1 MGSGII
7 FNGGPTGGGG
17 NPFSLGVNLPA
28 PIVLKSQGN
37 GKTGVSAPNTIFTH
51 GSDYVNNSNGQG
63 ALQIYFPN
71 ARYNGFNGQSGLA
84 SNIWDT
90 INTLNPHIFLFH
102 WKRKI
107 SGDGLGANLSHKP
120 NRKLFK
126 GGWTHP
132 QHIDGGVCQAL
143 YDNYGYN
150 GVSEYYKGYDDGAGM
165 PLPPGNTPAINAFS
179 EWSLNNSEQ
188 ILDLI
193 NLNPFRYYRNWD
205 ATLDVAAGYFNV
217 DNNFFDATIDF
228 QQFAQKRSRNG
239 ANNKS
244 GYNGN
249 IHIQNN
255 IRQSD
260 FNVYLAFALVI
271 QNPENSNQYI
281 VGPLSNIVKQ
291 SLVMGIN
298 STSKKVPKGFA
309 YRV

>member
-1 MGSGII
+1 MSEIRYI
-7 FNGGPTGGGG
+7 PPASSG

-28 PIVLKSQGN
+28 PIVLKAGGN
-37 GKTGVSAPNTIFTH
+37 GKTGDNAPNTIFTH
-51 GSDYVNNSNGQG
+51 GSNYVNNSIYQG
-63 ALQIYFPN
+63 GLQIYFPN

-90 INTLNPHIFLFH
+90 INNLNPFIFLFH

-107 SGDGLGANLSHKP
+107 SGKGFGGTKSHRP
-120 NRKLFK
+120 NSVLAK

-132 QHIDGGVCQAL
+132 QHIDGGFCQAL
-143 YDNYGYN
+143 YYNYGN
-150 GVSEYYKGYDDGAGM
+150 DGINNYYKGYNDA
-165 PLPPGNTPAINAFS
+165 PNTILPAGNTPAIDAYS

-188 ILDLI
+188 LI
-193 NLNPFRYYRNWD
+193 MLNNLNPFRYYSNDD
-205 ATLDVAAGYFNV
+205 ATNEVASKYFNV
-217 DNNFFDATIDF
+217 DNNFFDAGLTFKD
-228 QQFAQKRSRNG
+228 FAQKRARTG
-239 ANNKS
+239 ANNRTA
-244 GYNGN
+244 YNGN

-281 VGPLSNIVKQ
+281 VGPLSNVVKQ

-298 STSKKVPKGFA
+298 STNQKVPKGFA